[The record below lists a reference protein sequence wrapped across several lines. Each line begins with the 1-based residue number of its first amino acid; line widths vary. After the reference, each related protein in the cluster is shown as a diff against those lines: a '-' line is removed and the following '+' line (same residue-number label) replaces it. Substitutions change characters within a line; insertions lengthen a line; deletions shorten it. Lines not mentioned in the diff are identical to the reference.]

1 MKLEEI
7 QDIFFQECDEG
18 LVQAESGLLALQ
30 SGQHDDETINTI
42 FRSVHSIKGG
52 SGAFG
57 FTHLQHFTHHF
68 ETLLDQVRGGE
79 HQLTPELVGVLLAAF
94 DILADHVGAIRGEK
108 PAPDDAEMLQKLQD
122 VAAGKPVGED
132 VVAVVEPAGAEAG
145 ASADSVLGFDLAD
158 LMGALDDGTSPGAD
172 WEETDAS
179 SEGMPEITA
188 LFMRPTRGAMAHGGE
203 PLLLLRE
210 LIDLGGKVRDVDWT
224 AVPTIDRFDPEEAY
238 LSWHIEMPGN
248 VERGTIEEIFEFVS
262 DDCTLSFGAPA
273 AVDPIRDQAADHDAE
288 ANMVAA
294 PVENVVVPLP
304 AATPAPA
311 VVVSAAPV
319 AAPVAA
325 APEAVALPT
334 PAANDG
340 TDKSGAAAT
349 PVGVTQTIRV
359 DLEKLDRLVNLV
371 GELVITQ
378 AMLAQR
384 LLNCG
389 LAQITELTD
398 LDHLTR
404 ELQDSAMSIR
414 AQPIRSVFSRVPRM
428 VRELQAST
436 GKRVHLEVDGEATE
450 LDKTVVERIGEP
462 LTHLIR
468 NAIDH
473 GLEGPEER
481 IAAGKNP
488 EGRVRLSAEHRSG
501 RILICVSDDGRG
513 INREK
518 VLAKA
523 VDRGLVAADAKL
535 SDEEIENLIFAPGFS
550 TAATISNISGRG
562 VGLDVVRRNVQSLGG
577 RITISSKAGQ
587 GSTFTLA
594 LPLTLAILDGMIVS
608 VGEQTYVIPL
618 THIIESLRP
627 KPGEVKQMGANQPML
642 NVRGTWLPIQ
652 SVARELDIPGGE
664 TDPTKAVLIVVD
676 SEAAGQAVL
685 MVDAIRDQRQV
696 VIKSLETNYRQVDGV
711 AGATIL
717 GDGRVAL
724 ILDVEAV
731 TAARR
736 AHGERSAGRGWQ
748 VAMSA

>member
-1 MKLEEI
+1 
-7 QDIFFQECDEG
+7 
-18 LVQAESGLLALQ
+18 LLALQ

-57 FTHLQHFTHHF
+57 FTLLQHFTHHF

-79 HQLTPELVGVLLAAF
+79 HKLTPELVGVLLAAF
-94 DILADHVGAIRGEK
+94 DVLADHVGAIRGEK

-122 VAAGKPVGED
+122 VAAGKPAGED
-132 VVAVVEPAGAEAG
+132 VVAVVEPAGAEVG
-145 ASADSVLGFDLAD
+145 GSADSALGFDLAD

-179 SEGMPEITA
+179 TEGMPEITA

-238 LSWHIEMPGN
+238 LSWHVEMPGN

-273 AVDPIRDQAADHDAE
+273 AVDPIRDQAGNHDAE
-288 ANMVAA
+288 AYVVAA
-294 PVENVVVPLP
+294 PVENVIVALP
-304 AATPAPA
+304 VATAAPV

-319 AAPVAA
+319 AALPVAT
-325 APEAVALPT
+325 PEAVASPT
-334 PAANDG
+334 PAASDG
-340 TDKSGAAAT
+340 TDKSGAAAA